1 MSDEEKRGFVFHSS
15 QGETEL
21 SIEEVKQLAEQSDPD
36 GLYALGM
43 AYLYGWDIAMFY
55 TVVRRCWAVSSID
68 TVRKELHPW
77 TSSSGEIRYYVNDWF
92 DLIGDALESFV

>member
-21 SIEEVKQLAEQSDPD
+21 SIEEVKELASKDDPD

-43 AYLYGWDIAMFY
+43 AYLFGWDIGQAF
-55 TVVRRCWAVSSID
+55 V
-68 TVRKELHPW
+68 LHPK
-77 TSSSGEIRYYVNDWF
+77 TSAPMHTIEV
-92 DLIGDALESFV
+92 